1 MSKLFSVMLLCLLI
15 SCGKKRTGVSVD
27 QTQAVTIPVKFQNLA
42 ADSKLKLSDF
52 VDSVK
57 WIPLELTQE
66 CIIGKISQV
75 YFLDSLILVVDT
87 KAGTLLFFDM
97 NGKYRNKIDRRGK
110 GPGEYATIRHALYDF
125 ERNRIMVY
133 DDILRKLIYYRM
145 DGTMIKE
152 IQNFNEG
159 YVIRDLV
166 NLPDGRFLCYTDDG
180 FIGQGQGTDDRF
192 VGMWLTDST
201 GRFICN
207 LLHYDILYPRASN
220 TYQTYLHKQPNGE
233 VIFMD
238 PIHNDV
244 YLFSTDTLRL
254 RIRYDIQGPKAVDYP
269 GTEITDQPYIS
280 ATLADWKGNYLYT
293 WWADDKHKI
302 IFTLFDHTTGTFQ
315 AAGNMDADIPGAV
328 SALPVY
334 SNLEK
339 VYLSVIPGSAFT
351 RLLSTGISMPETKD
365 RIHNLTVGMTSD
377 QIESMNPI
385 LQLWFVKP

>member
-1 MSKLFSVMLLCLLI
+1 MGKLLPITLFCLLI
-15 SCGKKRTGVSVD
+15 SCGKKQANVSID
-27 QTQAVTIPVKFQNLA
+27 ETQAITIPIEFQNLT

-57 WIPLELTQE
+57 WIPLELTKE

-75 YFLDSLILVVDT
+75 YFLDSLILVTDS

-97 NGKYRNKIDRRGK
+97 NGKYRSKIDRRGK
-110 GPGEYATIRHALYDF
+110 GPGEYATIRHALYDA
-125 ERNRIMVY
+125 ERNRILVY
-133 DDILRKLIYYRM
+133 DDILRKLIYYHM

-180 FIGQGQGTDDRF
+180 FVGQGQGTDDRF
-192 VGMWLTDST
+192 VGMWLTDSM
-201 GRFICN
+201 GRYICN

-220 TYQTYLHKQPNGE
+220 TYQTYLHKQANGE

-238 PIHNDV
+238 PIHSNV
-244 YLFSTDTLRL
+244 YLLSADTLRL

-269 GTEITDQPYIS
+269 GMEVTDQPYIS
-280 ATLADWKGNYLYT
+280 ATLVDWKGHYLYT
-293 WWADDKHKI
+293 WWADDAHKV
-302 IFTLFDHTTGTFQ
+302 IFTLFDNIKGTFQ
-315 AAGNMDADIPGAV
+315 ASRNIDADIPGAV

-334 SNLEK
+334 SNRENA
-339 VYLSVIPGSAFT
+339 YLSVIPGSTFA
-351 RLLSTGISMPETKD
+351 RLLTSDTCIPETKEY
-365 RIHNLTVGMTSD
+365 IQKLTVGMTSD
-377 QIESMNPI
+377 QVESMNPV